1 MSKPFRAFLATPR
14 TAWVTGASSGI
25 GRELALQLAA
35 AGHRVVISARNVQA
49 LQAVAAQYPQQ
60 LLVLDFD
67 ATDDSACAVAAE
79 RLAALAPVLDA
90 AILNAG
96 TCEYL
101 DDGAI
106 DLALVRRVMAANFD
120 GTLQAAALALPRLQ
134 HAAEPAL
141 YVVSSQ
147 VTALPLTRSGAYGA
161 SKAALEYFFRCL
173 RIDRQHTG
181 LRVGI
186 LRPGFVRTPLT
197 DRNDFSMP
205 FLWSAGQAAAHM
217 LAAIDRGREELTF
230 PHSLQALLGL
240 FAALPHSLWARLAQH
255 MRKPTQEATP

>member
-1 MSKPFRAFLATPR
+1 MSKPFRAFLSTPR

-25 GRELALQLAA
+25 GRELALQLAQ
-35 AGHRVVISARNVQA
+35 AGHRVVISARNAPA
-49 LQAVAAQYPQQ
+49 LQAVAAACPER

-67 ATDDSACAVAAE
+67 TADAAACAAAGE
-79 RLAALAPVLDA
+79 RLAALVTALDL

-106 DLALVRRVMAANFD
+106 DLALVRRVMTANFD
-120 GTLQAAALALPRLQ
+120 GTLNAAALALPLLARSTS
-134 HAAEPAL
+134 PAL

-147 VTALPLTRSGAYGA
+147 VTTLPLTRSGAYGA

-173 RIDRQHTG
+173 RIDRHHTG

-205 FLWSAGQAAAHM
+205 FLWSADKAAAHM
-217 LAAIDRGREELTF
+217 LAAIDKEREELTF
-230 PHSLQALLGL
+230 PHSLQAVLTL
-240 FAALPHSLWARLAQH
+240 FASLPHSCWAQLAQR
-255 MRKPTQEATP
+255 MRKPATETAP